1 MRQYTFPE
9 TDIFKARD
17 VLEATFDIR
26 PYLEDLY
33 VHLDEVRGEEQL
45 DDLCF
50 QLGIQDDKL
59 VAIGGEPQ
67 KILFSGHRGCGKSLE
82 LYRYH
87 RRFDH
92 PDRYLSIHID
102 LQQELEAS
110 KFEPEDLFVLM
121 IAKLIQKLAEQG
133 LDFDKKTFDKIAED
147 WLSEEDV
154 KAELKNTSGF
164 DYTGEASVG
173 FNFWNFVSFKQG
185 LKDLVSGSRSTISSI
200 RTKVKLNSIEL
211 IEAFN
216 TELGNIRAQ
225 LAQSGHGKDILFI
238 IDGSERVRREVYERM
253 FVHDINLIRSTQVS
267 MICAVPINTFYEIV
281 NTPGRIYF
289 QRITLPM
296 IKITPES
303 RVLLEQ
309 IVTKRVS
316 KDVFFEQDALNYMI
330 DHSGG
335 CPQQMLL
342 LVQRAIVKTR
352 GKKITRLT
360 AEAVVREFGRRLYEE
375 LNEKHLELI
384 RQGGDKGEYL
394 TGEFE
399 VQQLLFS
406 LALLKYN
413 GDIYINPALKPF
425 VQHGNPQ
432 Q

>member
-9 TDIFKARD
+9 KDIFKARD

-26 PYLEDLY
+26 QHLNDLY
-33 VHLDEVRGEEQL
+33 VELDEVRGNEQL
-45 DDLCF
+45 EDLCF
-50 QLGIQDDKL
+50 LLGIQDDKL
-59 VAIGGEPQ
+59 MAIGGEPQ

-82 LYRYH
+82 LFRYH
-87 RRFDH
+87 NHFDH

-110 KFEPEDLFVLM
+110 KFEPEDLLVLM
-121 IAKLIQKLAEQG
+121 IAKLIQKLTAQG
-133 LDFDKKTFDKIAED
+133 LDFEKETFDKIAED

-154 KAELKNTSGF
+154 KVELKNTSGF
-164 DYTGEASVG
+164 DYTGEAGVG
-173 FNFWNFVSFKQG
+173 FNFWNFISFKQG

-216 TELGNIRAQ
+216 TELDNIRTQ
-225 LAQSGHGKDILFI
+225 LAQSGNGKDILFI
-238 IDGSERVRREVYERM
+238 IDGSERIRREVYERM
-253 FVHDINLIRSTQVS
+253 FVEDINLIHATQVS

-281 NTPGRIYF
+281 NSAGRDYF
-289 QRITLPM
+289 KRMTLPM
-296 IKITPES
+296 IKITPDS

-316 KDVFFEQDALNYMI
+316 KDAFFEQDALDCMI
-330 DHSGG
+330 DKSGG
-335 CPQQMLL
+335 CPRQLL
-342 LVQRAIVKTR
+342 LLAQRALVKTR
-352 GKKITRLT
+352 GKKITLPV
-360 AEAVVREFGRRLYEE
+360 AEAAVREFGRTLYEE
-375 LNEKHLELI
+375 LNEKHLERI
-384 RQGGDKGEYL
+384 RQSGDNGDNYP

-399 VQQLLFS
+399 VQQLLYS

-413 GDIYINPALKPF
+413 GNIYINPALKPF
-425 VQHGNPQ
+425 VQHGNQ